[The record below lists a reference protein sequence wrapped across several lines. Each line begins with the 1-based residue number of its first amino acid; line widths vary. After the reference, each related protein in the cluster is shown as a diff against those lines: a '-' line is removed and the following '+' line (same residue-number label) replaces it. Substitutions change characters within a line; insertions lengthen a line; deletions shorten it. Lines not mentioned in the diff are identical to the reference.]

1 MLRIENKNN
10 EILVILIKPDD
21 WSKGLDFITSD
32 DKYLQVGTWWYDKG
46 KVLDRHHHDKANRS
60 SDLTQECVSIMHG
73 SMLVKVY
80 DYDKNFLKK
89 FTMDQGDFA
98 VFLGGGHEYTILEND
113 TRIIETKNGP
123 FLGVEI
129 DKTRF

>member
-21 WSKGLDFITSD
+21 WSKGF

-46 KVLDRHHHDKANRS
+46 KVLDRHHHNKANRS

>member
-1 MLRIENKNN
+1 MLQIENKDNKT
-10 EILVILIKPDD
+10 LVVLIKPED

-32 DKYLQVGTWWYDKG
+32 DQYLQVGTWWYDEG
-46 KVLDRHHHDKANRS
+46 KVLDRHYHNILDRR
-60 SDLTQECVSIMHG
+60 SDLTQECVTIMHG

-80 DYDKNFLKK
+80 DYDQNYLSK
-89 FTMDQGDFA
+89 FIMEQGDFA
-98 VFLGGGHEYTILEND
+98 LFLGGGHEYTILEND

-123 FLGVEI
+123 FLGVQL